1 MKKLLACFLT
11 VLFVLSLTACDSKT
25 NFEKPQTPNSKPD
38 VGTTSDTDSDGE
50 NITNSEPTNSETES
64 ETTPPK
70 EEKPQ
75 KPVAT
80 TKTEFNDFYH
90 FGTKFMTFMGDNIY
104 FRGEDGTYC
113 VSKNGGA
120 PVKITSFYGNEL
132 NVLNNNLFLKVNP
145 DSAVDNITDYEMRYL
160 QYNVKTNKF
169 SKVPHNGSA
178 FKIYNNKLV
187 FYSQAQ
193 VYTAN
198 LDGSDAKSITKT
210 KNTGNYIIYN
220 DKIYYTEGY
229 TETSYNND
237 NTPIILYFYTLHVTD
252 LEGKTDKVL
261 FDIPSSEFIIVNDKI
276 VVRDEKKICILD
288 LKGNKINEFETG
300 LSHLYQLNYFNNKI
314 YLLSGKS
321 LYSFDFDG
329 NNKKLIS
336 DKVSYF
342 EINNNK
348 IYCYDG
354 NKICR
359 YNLDGTAKEQIV

>member
-1 MKKLLACFLT
+1 MKKLLAIVLT
-11 VLFVLSLTACDSKT
+11 ILFVLALTACDSQT
-25 NFEKPQTPNSKPD
+25 NTEKPQTPDKKP
-38 VGTTSDTDSDGE
+38 GISTPSDTVSNGE

-64 ETTPPK
+64 ETTPSQK
-70 EEKPQ
+70 EEPKKPI
-75 KPVAT
+75 VT

-120 PVKITSFYGNEL
+120 PVKITNFYGNEL

-145 DSAVDNITDYEMRYL
+145 ESNVDNITDYEMRYL

-169 SKVPHNGSA
+169 TKVPHNGSA

-198 LDGSDAKSITKT
+198 LDGSNAKSITKT

-252 LEGKTDKVL
+252 LEGKTDKIL

-276 VVRDEKKICILD
+276 VVRDENKISIID
-288 LKGNKINEFETG
+288 LNGNKKAEFETG
-300 LSHLYQLNYFNNKI
+300 FANLMQLNYFNNKLYI
-314 YLLSGKS
+314 LSGTA
-321 LYSFDFDG
+321 LYSFNFDG
-329 NNKKLIS
+329 SNKKLID
-336 DKVSYF
+336 DKTSYF
-342 EINNNK
+342 EINDNK
-348 IYCYDG
+348 IYCYNA